1 MPALADHLDSL
12 KAVIAEVA
20 FQIELLEEALDSDDV
35 EGAVIYDENTVPWF
49 VHLVYILQFEPMAD

>member
-20 FQIELLEEALDSDDV
+20 FQIELKEEALDSDDV
-35 EGAVIYDENTVPWF
+35 EGAVIYDENTVS
-49 VHLVYILQFEPMAD
+49 